1 MHATI
6 LALALLLSPQRIVF
20 CAPGY
25 PGSTQEAQAAMDAFA
40 DAAAPGG
47 GLAAVYHEREDEGLA
62 AIRDDGTSLAL
73 VPWTFFVEHGKEL
86 GLTPRLSV
94 VKERGSATE
103 RWTLVAKKGR
113 VKAPADLAGWE
124 IAGLAAYSP
133 AFVRGPAF
141 AAWGKIPEQARLRAT
156 GQILTSLRKAAAGQ
170 DVAVLLDAAQAASL
184 PTLPFAADL
193 ETVATSKPVPAAV
206 LCTTPRGSGPETAK
220 LLKGIEGVGKEAL
233 SGLRIEGFA
242 PAPKPD

>member
-6 LALALLLSPQRIVF
+6 LAVSLLLAPQRIVF

-25 PGSTQEAQAAMDAFA
+25 PGSTQEAQSAMDAFA
-40 DAAAPGG
+40 AAASPGG

-62 AIRDDGTSLAL
+62 AIRADGTSLAL

-86 GLTPRLSV
+86 GLVPRLAV
-94 VKERGSATE
+94 AKEGGSATE

-113 VKAPADLAGWE
+113 VKAPSDLAGWE

-141 AAWGKIPEQARLRAT
+141 AAWGEIPADAKLRAT
-156 GQILTSLRKAAAGQ
+156 GQILSALRKAATGQ
-170 DVAVLLDAAQAASL
+170 DVAVLLDASQAASL

-193 ETVATSKPVPAAV
+193 EAVATSKPVPAAV

-220 LLKGIEGVGKEAL
+220 LLSGIEGVGKETLA
-233 SGLRIEGFA
+233 GLRIEGFA
-242 PAPKPD
+242 PVPKPE